1 MWNILINVLFLLE
14 IHRAQL
20 LAILATIKDAAICKR
35 LPKLKYKQELFDFM
49 ILNESFLCT
58 CSYLRL
64 VVKLFKFKYVFKD
77 PTTEATSNVFKK

>member
-49 ILNESFLCT
+49 ILNESYLCT
-58 CSYLRL
+58 RSYLRFSCK
-64 VVKLFKFKYVFKD
+64 VIQV
-77 PTTEATSNVFKK
+77 